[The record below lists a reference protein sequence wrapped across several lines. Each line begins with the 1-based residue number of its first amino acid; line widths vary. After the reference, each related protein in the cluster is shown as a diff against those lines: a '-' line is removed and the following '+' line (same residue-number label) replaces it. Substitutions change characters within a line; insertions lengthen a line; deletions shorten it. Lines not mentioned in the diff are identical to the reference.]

1 MLNQRELMKHDQK
14 EIQEVTSKKLKSGKK
29 KQAPQKE
36 PRNANR

>member
-1 MLNQRELMKHDQK
+1 
-14 EIQEVTSKKLKSGKK
+14 VTSKKLKSGKK